1 MPDGLYE
8 QDFLI
13 WSETQ
18 VTLLRRLAEGERV
31 NELVDW
37 VNLIDE
43 VGDLGRSELN
53 ACESF
58 LRQAMVHLLKLH
70 CWSDSRECNHW
81 RGEASEFLVSARK
94 KSTPSMRQR
103 LDLEDVYGDA
113 VRVFVARGGEQSE
126 VPAKCPFTLDD
137 MLNGK
142 ADFTKLLNW
151 SEPRKDAPC

>member
-70 CWSDSRECNHW
+70 RWPDSRDCNHW
-81 RGEASEFLVSARK
+81 RDEASEFLLGARK
-94 KSTPSMRQR
+94 KSTPSMLQR
-103 LDLEDVYGDA
+103 LDLEDIYGDA
-113 VRVFVARGGEQSE
+113 VRRFVRQGGERTS
-126 VPAKCPFTLDD
+126 VPTSCPFLFEDLLDRD
-137 MLNGK
+137 TDLN
-142 ADFTKLLNW
+142 KLLNW
-151 SEPRKDAPC
+151 SEPRRDTPC